1 MEMDQFASYIALTRL
16 IIISIFWCSSSSS
29 SNAADTRAA
38 TGSVAAAAETAAAAA
53 MQPAQQQQE
62 NLYEQWQG
70 QRQVRDSK
78 HLRGSLAACM
88 TWAFMRCANLEVPTT
103 PLVGGG
109 IMKGCSACER
119 SCCSCNLAKLLAPNA
134 LHESWHVM
142 SSCSTMT
149 GFCLAPVVRL
159 GVGPLIEAV
168 SC

>member
-1 MEMDQFASYIALTRL
+1 MDMDQFASYIALTRL
-16 IIISIFWCSSSSS
+16 IIISIFWCSSSS
-29 SNAADTRAA
+29 NAADTRAA
-38 TGSVAAAAETAAAAA
+38 TGSVAAA

-168 SC
+168 LC